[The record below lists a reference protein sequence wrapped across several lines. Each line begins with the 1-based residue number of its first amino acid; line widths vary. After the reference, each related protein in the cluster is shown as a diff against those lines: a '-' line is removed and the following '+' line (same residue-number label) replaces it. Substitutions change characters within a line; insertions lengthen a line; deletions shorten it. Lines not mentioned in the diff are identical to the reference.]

1 NAVSVII
8 PTAVILHT
16 AVRQAFLKNWT
27 ARSCFS
33 AAARVEKVPR
43 FLRRPVFGLFFLEY
57 SLYCPDFS
65 LRIMATLRCRV
76 AQSGF
81 CVRQILAASFRR
93 LSRAICCAI

>member
-1 NAVSVII
+1 MRHA
-8 PTAVILHT
+8 L
-16 AVRQAFLKNWT
+16 LKYWT

-43 FLRRPVFGLFFLEY
+43 FLRRPVFGFFFLEY

-81 CVRQILAASFRR
+81 CVRQTLAASLRR
-93 LSRAICCAI
+93 LNRIICRTFYRTIFCRTI